1 MLLARGDFGKRL
13 GELRKQKG
21 YTLRQFAQKLGNA
34 PSYISDIENG
44 NRKPPENEMLKT
56 MIELLDLTETQQED
70 LYDLCAQERDNIPQ
84 DIKDYLSKTPQ
95 AVVALRKIKKL
106 GNPLSWQDIIEKCS
120 K

>member
-1 MLLARGDFGKRL
+1 MARGDFGTRL

-21 YTLRQFAQKLGNA
+21 YTLRQFAKKLGNA

-56 MIELLDLTETQQED
+56 MIELLELSEVEEED
-70 LYDLCAQERDNIPQ
+70 LYDLCAQERDDIPQ
-84 DIKDYLSKTPQ
+84 DIRDYLNKTPQ
-95 AVVALRKIKKL
+95 AVVALRKMKKL
-106 GNPLSWQDIIEKCS
+106 NNPPSWQSIIEECS